1 MGGGVE
7 VVSAVQEGLDHTLR
21 GRELRDQ
28 EERVRELGAGH
39 SFDGGGPHV
48 LPAQSRPLGLGD
60 SSQELVTTTLDNRSE
75 GDNRQ

>member
-39 SFDGGGPHV
+39 SFDGGRPHM
-48 LPAQSRPLGLGD
+48 LPTQSRPLGLGD
-60 SSQELVTTTLDNRSE
+60 SSQELVTATLDNRSE
-75 GDNRQ
+75 GDSRQ